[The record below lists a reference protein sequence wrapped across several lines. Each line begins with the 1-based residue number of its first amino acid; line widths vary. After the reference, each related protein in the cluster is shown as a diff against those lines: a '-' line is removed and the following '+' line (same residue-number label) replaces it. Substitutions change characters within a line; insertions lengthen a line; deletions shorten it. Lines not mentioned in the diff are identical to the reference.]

1 MNNYLEEIKRLDLS
15 SKTLLT
21 LQQLKTDD
29 KFFTLKWTSLESG
42 LFLIS
47 SYLKYVNIVEIELFE
62 IS

>member
-29 KFFTLKWTSLESG
+29 NFFTLKWTSLESG

>member
-1 MNNYLEEIKRLDLS
+1 MNNYLEEIKHLDLS

-29 KFFTLKWTSLESG
+29 KFFTLKWTSLKSG

-47 SYLKYVNIVEIELFE
+47 SYLKYVNFVEIELFE